1 MIEALYDRFV
11 VYLHRARAGATPLL
25 RRLVRF
31 AALPWCYSQV
41 NWDECEASRW
51 QVAKDFAYIF
61 FVLRYFPDNYS
72 QCRFWE
78 KSRSE
83 WKYYYGS
90 IYDPYQ
96 RAALRKEVQP
106 ADYIVLF
113 DDKEVCNQLCEAAEL
128 PVPNVAGF
136 LDKTPDQLERLG
148 DLVDRAGGDKL
159 IVKPVRGKGGHG
171 IFVAWSE
178 AGRLRVKA
186 KDPRAAADVLHIES
200 RSIVQSFVAQHAELE
215 KIAANSINTIRIQTL
230 QTRGD
235 EILIVGAMI
244 RFGVDDAVVDNLSSG
259 GIGVGIDIDTGKLME
274 RAQDFASRTYRAHPN
289 SGVEFLGYQV
299 PMWPEVVDLARRIQQ
314 CFPYYR
320 FLGHDIAIT
329 PDGPVIIEINPEPDN
344 VMMEQCYGPI
354 LADADVL
361 REFRDYGLLINRAL
375 S

>member
-11 VYLHRARAGATPLL
+11 AYLPRARAAITPFL

-31 AALPWCYSQV
+31 AALPWCYSQI
-41 NWDECEASRW
+41 NWDECEASRT
-51 QVAKDFAYIF
+51 QVARDFAYIF

-78 KSRSE
+78 INRSE

-128 PVPNVAGF
+128 PVPKVAGF
-136 LDKTPDQLERLG
+136 LDNTPDQHERLS
-148 DLVDRAGGDKL
+148 DLVDRADGAKL

-171 IFVAWSE
+171 IFVAWNE
-178 AGRLRVKA
+178 TGRLRVQA
-186 KDPRAAADVLHIES
+186 KDPRAAPDVLNIES
-200 RSIVQSFVAQHAELE
+200 RSIVQHFVPQHADLA
-215 KIAANSINTIRIQTL
+215 KVAANSINTIRIQTL
-230 QTRGD
+230 QTRGGD
-235 EILIVGAMI
+235 ILIVGAMI
-244 RFGVDDAVVDNLSSG
+244 RFGVNDAVVDNLSSG
-259 GIGVGIDIDTGKLME
+259 GIGVGIDIDSGTLME
-274 RAQDFASRTYRAHPN
+274 RAQDFASRTYREHPN
-289 SGVEFLGYQV
+289 SGVEFLGYPV
-299 PMWPEVVDLARRIQQ
+299 PMWPEVVELARKIQRS
-314 CFPYYR
+314 FPYYR

-329 PDGPVIIEINPEPDN
+329 PEGPVIIEINPEPDN

-354 LADADVL
+354 LADPEVL
-361 REFRDYGLLINRAL
+361 REFRASGLLINNAL